1 VTKARTIAVVT
12 GSRADY
18 GLQYWLIRA
27 LHEAPEPGLQLIV
40 TGSHLADAF
49 GGTVDQIRADG
60 FPIAAEVPMIAA
72 DDSEWAMARSTG
84 EGVIGMADAF
94 KRLHP
99 DLVVMPGDRFE
110 ILAAAQAAMLMGI
123 PIAHL
128 HGGEVT
134 EGAVDES
141 IRHAVSKMS
150 SIHFVSAE
158 PYRQRLIRMGEDP
171 ARVHVVGAP
180 GLDHFTRTP
189 LPSRAELL
197 GSIGLD
203 AAKPFLL
210 VTYHPATR
218 GDAGPLE
225 AVQQLMN
232 ALDRFPDHQLLITLA
247 NADAGGRAINAAL
260 ETYAAARGPRA
271 ALVASLG
278 TARYLSAVTHASALV
293 GNSSSALIEAPAAG
307 TPTVNI
313 GPRQQGR
320 LRAASVVDCD
330 EQADAIAGALARV
343 LRPGFR
349 EQAATIEPPYGR
361 PADAAARMLLVLRGI
376 DLEDLRI
383 KRFHDDIRLK
393 ADATDGPS

>member
-1 VTKARTIAVVT
+1 MKHARTIAVVT

-18 GLQYWLIRA
+18 GLQYFLIRA
-27 LHEAPEPGLQLIV
+27 LHESPDVTLQLIV
-40 TGSHLADAF
+40 TGSHLSDAF
-49 GGTVDQIRADG
+49 GRTVDQIRADG

-84 EGVIGMADAF
+84 DGVIGMSDAF
-94 KRLHP
+94 KRLNP

-110 ILAAAQAAMLMGI
+110 ILAAATAAMLMSI
-123 PIAHL
+123 PIAHI

-150 SIHFVSAE
+150 ALHFVSAE

-171 ARVHVVGAP
+171 ARVIVVGAP

-189 LPSRAELL
+189 LPPLDAVMS
-197 GSIGLD
+197 SVGLD
-203 AAKPFLL
+203 ASRPFLL

-218 GDAGPLE
+218 GDESPAE
-225 AVQQLMN
+225 AVRQLFD
-232 ALDRFPDHQLLITLA
+232 ALDRFPDYQLLITKA
-247 NADAGGRAINAAL
+247 NADAGGRVINAAL
-260 ETYAAARGPRA
+260 ERYAAARSGRA

-278 TARYLSAVTHASALV
+278 TPRYLTAVTHAAALV
-293 GNSSSALIEAPAAG
+293 GNSSSALIEAPAVN

-320 LRAASVVDCD
+320 LRAASVVDCAGD
-330 EQADAIAGALARV
+330 SASIAEAIATV
-343 LRPGFR
+343 LRPEFKERAGKS
-349 EQAATIEPPYGR
+349 QPPYGR
-361 PADAAARMLLVLRGI
+361 PGDSATLMMKALASADL
-376 DLEDLRI
+376 DTLRI
-383 KRFHDDIRLK
+383 KRFHD
-393 ADATDGPS
+393 A

>member
-1 VTKARTIAVVT
+1 VTHARKIAVIT
-12 GSRADY
+12 GARADY
-18 GLQYWLIRA
+18 GLQYWLINAIHRDPN
-27 LHEAPEPGLQLIV
+27 LTLKLIV
-40 TGSHLADAF
+40 TGSHLSAQF
-49 GGTVDQIRADG
+49 GRTVDQIHGDG
-60 FPIAAEVPMIAA
+60 LPIAAEVPMIAG

-84 EGVIGMADAF
+84 EGVIGMADAL
-94 KRLHP
+94 KTLRP

-110 ILAAAQAAMLMGI
+110 ILAAATAAMLMGI

-150 SIHFVSAE
+150 AIHFVSAE

-171 ARVHVVGAP
+171 SRVHVIGAP

-189 LPSRAELL
+189 LPSREELL
-197 GSIGLD
+197 ASVGLD
-203 AAKPFLL
+203 ASKPFLL

-218 GDAGPLE
+218 GDSSPIE
-225 AVQQLMN
+225 AVRQLTR
-232 ALDRFPDHQLLITLA
+232 ALDRFGDYQLLITKA
-247 NADAGGRAINAAL
+247 NADAGGRTINDAL
-260 ETYAAARGPRA
+260 DAYASSRKSGV

-278 TARYLSAVTHASALV
+278 TVRYLSAVTHAAALV

-320 LRAASVVDCD
+320 LRAASVIDCA
-330 EQADAIAGALARV
+330 EDANSIVTAIKTALS
-343 LRPGFR
+343 PEFR
-349 EQAATIEPPYGR
+349 ERTSKIEPPYGK
-361 PADAAARMLLVLRGI
+361 PGDAAGRMIDILRAV
-376 DLEDLRI
+376 DLDQLRV
-383 KRFHDDIRLK
+383 KRFYDGHRS
-393 ADATDGPS
+393 TD